1 MSSRRMQLVELY
13 AHLREMITEE
23 LYQIERGI
31 AGRLASQE
39 NRMIRYF
46 NDRERAMEKRL
57 KDHESM
63 IMYETTRLAGETTLA
78 VDDVIYQLSVFIK
91 ACKDDRE
98 KTEKKLRE
106 AEEKLARLKPDDPPP
121 PPPLDEGW
129 IDHPFR
135 GGD

>member
-63 IMYETTRLAGETTLA
+63 IMYETTRLAEETTLA
-78 VDDVIYQLSVFIK
+78 VDAVIYQLSVFIK
-91 ACKDDRE
+91 ACEDDR
-98 KTEKKLRE
+98 KST
-106 AEEKLARLKPDDPPP
+106 RLNSS
-121 PPPLDEGW
+121 
-129 IDHPFR
+129 H
-135 GGD
+135 

>member
-63 IMYETTRLAGETTLA
+63 IMYETTRLAGEKTLEG
-78 VDDVIYQLSVFIK
+78 DDHLYKITVLII
-91 ACKDDRE
+91 AGM
-98 KTEKKLRE
+98 
-106 AEEKLARLKPDDPPP
+106 DDPGQQVQ
-121 PPPLDEGW
+121 DVVVTTRIHG
-129 IDHPFR
+129 
-135 GGD
+135 